1 MDLKN
6 RTVLV
11 TGAGVRLGQAIAVSL
26 GQQGMK
32 VALHYHQSMEGAKET
47 LDLMGGDI
55 KQHGCFQADLRQV
68 SKIELLIQHIEEKLG
83 QIDVLINNAADFFP
97 TPLGE
102 VSESEWD
109 HLISLNLKAPFFLS
123 QLVGTSMLEQGQGK
137 IVNIV
142 DVAAERPWPQF
153 LPYCASKAG
162 LVSLTKGLAKA
173 LAPAV
178 QVNAVAP
185 GTMLPPP
192 QISSFSQDL
201 AIERSLLK
209 KMGRPDDIARA
220 VTYFLENDFVTGT
233 VLPVDGGRML
243 AS

>member
-55 KQHGCFQADLRQV
+55 QQHGCFQADLRQV

-123 QLVGTSMLEQGQGK
+123 QLVGTSMLKQGQGK

-220 VTYFLENDFVTGT
+220 VTYFLKNDFVTGT

>member
-123 QLVGTSMLEQGQGK
+123 QLVGTSMLKQGQGK

-201 AIERSLLK
+201 AIEKSLLK

>member
-97 TPLGE
+97 TPLGK

-123 QLVGTSMLEQGQGK
+123 QLVGTSMLKQGQGK

>member
-26 GQQGMK
+26 GQKGMK

-123 QLVGTSMLEQGQGK
+123 QLVGTSMLKQGQGK

>member
-68 SKIELLIQHIEEKLG
+68 SKIELLIQHIEEKFG

-123 QLVGTSMLEQGQGK
+123 QLVGTSMLKQGQGK

>member
-11 TGAGVRLGQAIAVSL
+11 TGAGVRLGQAIAISL

-123 QLVGTSMLEQGQGK
+123 QLVGTSMLKQGQGK

-209 KMGRPDDIARA
+209 KMGHPDDIARA
-220 VTYFLENDFVTGT
+220 VTYFLKNDFVTGT

>member
-1 MDLKN
+1 MELKN

-26 GQQGMK
+26 GKQRMK
-32 VALHYHQSMEGAKET
+32 VALHYHQSLEGAKET
-47 LDLMGGDI
+47 LELIGEDSE
-55 KQHGCFQADLRQV
+55 KHGCFQADLRQV
-68 SKIELLIQHIEEKLG
+68 SEIELLIQQIEAQMG

-102 VSESEWD
+102 VVESEWD

-123 QLVGTSMLEQGQGK
+123 QLVGTSMLKRGQGK
-137 IVNIV
+137 IVNIA

-153 LPYCASKAG
+153 LPYSASKAG

-192 QISSFSQDL
+192 ESSSFSQDL
-201 AIERSLLK
+201 AIEKSLLK
-209 KMGRPDDIARA
+209 KM
-220 VTYFLENDFVTGT
+220 
-233 VLPVDGGRML
+233 
-243 AS
+243 

>member
-97 TPLGE
+97 TPLGK

-109 HLISLNLKAPFFLS
+109 RLISLNLKAPFFLS
-123 QLVGTSMLEQGQGK
+123 QLVGTSMLKQGQGK

>member
-123 QLVGTSMLEQGQGK
+123 QLVGTSMLKQGQGK

-162 LVSLTKGLAKA
+162 LISLTKGLAKA

-192 QISSFSQDL
+192 KSSSFSEDL

-209 KMGRPDDIARA
+209 KMGHPDDIAKA
-220 VTYFLENDFVTGT
+220 VTYLLENDFVTGT

>member
-26 GQQGMK
+26 GQRGMK
-32 VALHYHQSMEGAKET
+32 VALHYHQSMEGAKKT

-123 QLVGTSMLEQGQGK
+123 QLVGTSMLKQGQGK
-137 IVNIV
+137 IVNIA

-201 AIERSLLK
+201 AVEKSLLK

-233 VLPVDGGRML
+233 ILPVDGGRML

>member
-1 MDLKN
+1 MELKN

-26 GQQGMK
+26 GKQGMR
-32 VALHYHQSMEGAKET
+32 VALHYHQSLEGAKET
-47 LDLMGGDI
+47 LELIGGDF

-68 SKIELLIQHIEEKLG
+68 SEIELLTQQIEAQIG

-102 VSESEWD
+102 VAESEWD
-109 HLISLNLKAPFFLS
+109 QLISLNLKAPFFLS
-123 QLVGTSMLEQGQGK
+123 QLVGTSMLKRGQGK
-137 IVNIV
+137 IVNIA

-153 LPYCASKAG
+153 LPYSASKAG

-192 QISSFSQDL
+192 ESSSFSQDL
-201 AIERSLLK
+201 AIEKSLLK
-209 KMGRPDDIARA
+209 KMGRPDDIAKA

-233 VLPVDGGRML
+233 LLPVDGGRML
-243 AS
+243 VS

>member
-1 MDLKN
+1 MDLRN

-26 GQQGMK
+26 GQRGMK
-32 VALHYHQSMEGAKET
+32 VALHYHQSMEGAKKT

-123 QLVGTSMLEQGQGK
+123 QLVGTSMLKQGQGK
-137 IVNIV
+137 IVNIA

-185 GTMLPPP
+185 GTMLPPH

-201 AIERSLLK
+201 AVEKSLLK

-233 VLPVDGGRML
+233 ILPVDGGRML

>member
-1 MDLKN
+1 MDLRN

-11 TGAGVRLGQAIAVSL
+11 TGAGVRLGQAIAISL

-123 QLVGTSMLEQGQGK
+123 QLVGTSMLKQGQGK

>member
-123 QLVGTSMLEQGQGK
+123 QLVGTSMLKQGQGK

-220 VTYFLENDFVTGT
+220 VAYFLENDFVTGT

>member
-32 VALHYHQSMEGAKET
+32 VALHYHQSTEGAKET

-123 QLVGTSMLEQGQGK
+123 QLVGTSMLKQGQGK

>member
-11 TGAGVRLGQAIAVSL
+11 TGAGVRLGQAVAVSL

-123 QLVGTSMLEQGQGK
+123 QLVGTSMLKQGQGK

>member
-32 VALHYHQSMEGAKET
+32 VALHYHQSVEGAKET

-97 TPLGE
+97 TPLGK

-123 QLVGTSMLEQGQGK
+123 QLVGTSMLKQGQGK

>member
-32 VALHYHQSMEGAKET
+32 IALHYHQSMEGAKET

-123 QLVGTSMLEQGQGK
+123 QLVGTSMLKQGQGK

>member
-55 KQHGCFQADLRQV
+55 QQHGCFQADLRQV

-123 QLVGTSMLEQGQGK
+123 QLVGTSMLKQGQGK

>member
-55 KQHGCFQADLRQV
+55 QQHGCFQADLRQV

-97 TPLGE
+97 TPLGN

-123 QLVGTSMLEQGQGK
+123 QSVGTSMLKRGHGK

-192 QISSFSQDL
+192 ESSSFSQDL

-209 KMGRPDDIARA
+209 KMGRPDDIAKA

>member
-26 GQQGMK
+26 GQRGMK
-32 VALHYHQSMEGAKET
+32 VALHYHQSMEGAKKT

-123 QLVGTSMLEQGQGK
+123 QLVGTSMLKQGQGK
-137 IVNIV
+137 IVNIA

-185 GTMLPPP
+185 GTMLPPH

-201 AIERSLLK
+201 AVEKSLLK

-233 VLPVDGGRML
+233 ILPVDGGRML

>member
-1 MDLKN
+1 M
-6 RTVLV
+6 
-11 TGAGVRLGQAIAVSL
+11 
-26 GQQGMK
+26 
-32 VALHYHQSMEGAKET
+32 
-47 LDLMGGDI
+47 
-55 KQHGCFQADLRQV
+55 
-68 SKIELLIQHIEEKLG
+68 
-83 QIDVLINNAADFFP
+83 LINNAADFFP

-102 VSESEWD
+102 VVESEWD

-123 QLVGTSMLEQGQGK
+123 QLVGTSMLKRGHGK

-142 DVAAERPWPQF
+142 DVAAARPWPQF

-185 GTMLPPP
+185 GTMLSPPE
-192 QISSFSQDL
+192 SSSYSQDL

-209 KMGRPDDIARA
+209 KMGRPDDIAKA

-233 VLPVDGGRML
+233 VLPVDGGRLL

>member
-1 MDLKN
+1 MDLNN

-26 GQQGMK
+26 GQQGMN
-32 VALHYHQSMEGAKET
+32 VALHYHQSLEGAKET
-47 LDLMGGDI
+47 LGLIGGDF

-68 SKIELLIQHIEEKLG
+68 SEIELLILQIEAQLG

-123 QLVGTSMLEQGQGK
+123 QLVGTAMLKRGQGK
-137 IVNIV
+137 IVNIE

-192 QISSFSQDL
+192 ESSSFSHDL

-209 KMGRPDDIARA
+209 KMGQPDDIAKA